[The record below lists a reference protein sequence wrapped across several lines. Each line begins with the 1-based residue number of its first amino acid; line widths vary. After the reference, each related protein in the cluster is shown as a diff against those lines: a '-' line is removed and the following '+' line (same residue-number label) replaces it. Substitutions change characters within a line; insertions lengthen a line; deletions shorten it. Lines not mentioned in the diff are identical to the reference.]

1 MGICNSRALALMAV
15 LTQCAIVLLAPMPQ
29 LYAQET
35 KGKGTRARVRVFD
48 KRHRSYIPMDLEDA
62 MDELDR
68 TINPKDKERIQTSK
82 EDSVMYHHGFG
93 TGLRNGWGLWGGS
106 RLARW
111 FDERGI
117 FHPDD
122 MSGIILEAWFN
133 RLRGKPFDF
142 DEKVRGYQEYWRRS
156 QEAQKEEE
164 ARAEKARKRIPEMM
178 MGIESPGKP
187 SEWASLPVRKSMSGV
202 RVRSMVPFRDGVL
215 LTERKT
221 IWAKGKGEDYSYT
234 PPLFFNPK
242 TRTLGPLQ
250 CPEFDRIENAVVL
263 GETMVLE
270 GVKASKHRILVIG
283 PDGRTEIPM
292 PPGKGWI
299 RLGSNGNRLVAV
311 FSKSVWEWEGKT
323 WKTLGQPKDDLPWCG
338 MPPLVRGDYLY
349 LRDEGQ
355 HEDNKSLHWLKL
367 TGDGSFTTFHTDTG
381 VVCSEGPRWEFVWSF
396 PFTASGDQW
405 IATGDSYSSGS
416 LLRRRPNGSYQIVM
430 INGEFTFSGDLLGSR
445 KASDSLD
452 FQAVLP
458 LKEGA
463 LLLAGNQGIYRLE
476 GNRMAP
482 ILGLKRTHQSVFSN
496 GAPTDPDPKDR
507 GNWNLDPSHI
517 CPLGPT
523 SYLLG
528 SDWEGVYLL
537 DRTDKGTWE
546 VTCLDEPVGS
556 PVIF

>member
-1 MGICNSRALALMAV
+1 MNPQAIRTFTIRALVIPCLS
-15 LTQCAIVLLAPMPQ
+15 ILLASMPRVH
-29 LYAQET
+29 AQET
-35 KGKGTRARVRVFD
+35 KGKGTSARVRVFD

-68 TINPKDKERIQTSK
+68 TINPKDKERIRTSK

-122 MSGIILEAWFN
+122 MSGIILDAWFN

-164 ARAEKARKRIPEMM
+164 VRAEKARKRIPELM
-178 MGIESPGKP
+178 MGMKTPGKP

-250 CPEFDRIENAVVL
+250 CPEFDRIENAVAL
-263 GETMVLE
+263 GETLVLE
-270 GVKASKHRILVIG
+270 GIKASKHRILVIG
-283 PDGRTEIPM
+283 PAGRTEIPM

-299 RLGSNGNRLVAV
+299 RLGSNGDRLVAV
-311 FSKSVWEWEGKT
+311 FSKSVWEWDGKT
-323 WKTLGQPKDDLPWCG
+323 WKTLGQPKEDLPWCG
-338 MPPLVRGDYLY
+338 MPPLVNEDCLY

-355 HEDNKSLHWLKL
+355 GENQKSLHWLKL
-367 TGDGSFTTFHTDTG
+367 TGDGSLTTFHRDTG
-381 VVCSEGPRWEFVWSF
+381 VVGSEGPRWEFVWSF
-396 PFTASGDQW
+396 PFMPSGDQW
-405 IATGDSYSSGS
+405 VTAGEASSPRS
-416 LLRRRPNGSYQIVM
+416 LVLRKRDGSYRIAMV
-430 INGEFTFSGDLLGSR
+430 NGEFTFSGDLLGSR
-445 KASDSLD
+445 NASDLLD
-452 FQAVLP
+452 FEAALP
-458 LKEGA
+458 LKDGG
-463 LLLAGNQGIYRLE
+463 LLLAGNRGVYRLE
-476 GNRMAP
+476 GNRLLP
-482 ILGLKRTHQSVFSN
+482 IVGLKRTSQMVFGN
-496 GAPTDPDPKDR
+496 GSPTNPDPKDG

-523 SYLLG
+523 TYLLG

-537 DRTDKGTWE
+537 DRTGKGAWE
-546 VTCLDEPVGS
+546 VICLDEPVGS
-556 PVIF
+556 PVTF